1 MAARPDTAPTV
12 VLLHGLWMGR
22 WQLELL
28 ARRLRSRGFVVK
40 PFAYASITE
49 RFAANLKKL
58 LRFVL
63 AQPGGGEVH
72 LVGHSLG
79 GVLAAR
85 LLKEHHARL
94 PPGRLVAL
102 GSPLTG
108 AALATRL
115 RRLKLATVVLGF
127 ADGVLGDPGI
137 APWTTPRAFG
147 VIAGRTPIGAS
158 LLFGG
163 LTRPHDGTVTVAE
176 TQIEGLTDHVVI
188 GASHTS
194 LVFSAEAADLTARF
208 LRTGSFAPAVG

>member
-1 MAARPDTAPTV
+1 MAGRSDSAPTV

-49 RFAANLKKL
+49 RFSANLKKL

-63 AQPGGGEVH
+63 AQPGDGEVH

-85 LLKEHHARL
+85 LVQEHHHRL
-94 PPGRLVAL
+94 PPGKLVAL
-102 GSPLTG
+102 GSPLKG
-108 AALATRL
+108 ASLVGRL
-115 RRLKLATVVLGF
+115 RKLRLVTFVTGF
-127 ADGVLGDPGI
+127 AEAVLSDPGL
-137 APWTTPRAFG
+137 APWTTPRPFG

-176 TQIEGLTDHVVI
+176 TRIEGLSDHVVI
-188 GASHTS
+188 AASHTS

-208 LRTGSFAPAVG
+208 LRSGSFAPAVG